1 MLKKTFYATLSV
13 SCTDPA
19 VVAKLG
25 EFADHLEANHP
36 DIENIHVRS
45 ETNGYRLT
53 PGCEALGST
62 IGAPFPPAADPA
74 TAPVWTDAKPKS
86 RKPRAPKNGDY
97 AEKVFYPEEVTE
109 VAIAVSDIHPD
120 SVAEMNAAAVA
131 QGELP
136 LPEVEGAEVE
146 VTLADPAEVIEPA
159 PASTR
164 ELTRDDV
171 FEALRALLTDYGN
184 AAAKAALS
192 TVGQVKFSDVPSDK
206 LGDLFDAIQAYRKD
220 RE

>member
-25 EFADHLEANHP
+25 EFAGHLEANHP
-36 DIENIHVRS
+36 DIYNLHVETRTTSFS
-45 ETNGYRLT
+45 EDG
-53 PGCEALGST
+53 LGLA
-62 IGAPFPPAADPA
+62 IGAPPPPPPPRDDTPADKPNAPA
-74 TAPVWTDAKPKS
+74 PAPAKRT
-86 RKPRAPKNGDY
+86 RKAKEPVVVSGT
-97 AEKVFYPEEVTE
+97 VTE

-136 LPEVEGAEVE
+136 LPEVEGAEAEGAEVE
-146 VTLADPAEVIEPA
+146 VTLAEPAEVIEPA

-184 AAAKAALS
+184 AAARAALS